1 MDDTSSAR
9 RGSQPPPAG
18 AAGTA
23 FELHA
28 IEPIEHETIRRV
40 TWRLMP
46 LLMLGY
52 FCAYLDRSNVGMA
65 ATTMIKY
72 LGFTN
77 AVFGFGAGLFFLGY
91 FIGEIPSNLILNKV
105 GARRWIARILI
116 TWGIIAAL
124 TGFVWSEQTFYAN
137 RILLGLAEAGFYPGV
152 LLYMTWWFPSYYRTR
167 MMGIFQSASVVS
179 LFIGP
184 PIGGLLLHMQ
194 GVLGLQGWQWLY
206 ILEGVPP
213 VIMCFVIWKL
223 LTDRPHD
230 AAWLNPEQRTWLQ
243 NRLDSEQSQ
252 KEAVRKYSL
261 GQAFSNPKMW
271 LLTIAYV
278 GQNGS
283 SYGLVF
289 FLPLIVKGLGVS
301 TDWIGLV
308 SALPYL
314 CAFVAMIYWGYHS
327 DLHGERTWHV
337 AGAALVAAGGL
348 AACVLIGAGHPVITM
363 IALCIAMMG
372 QQSLVPTFWSLPS
385 AMLTGVAAAG
395 GLAMINAVGNL
406 GGWLGPS
413 VYGMVRDATG
423 SADIGLLCLAV
434 GPLITAIAVV
444 LAGHDRRLERMMEKR
459 A

>member
-1 MDDTSSAR
+1 MRGVHYEKEMNMDASA
-9 RGSQPPPAG
+9 SAL
-18 AAGTA
+18 T
-23 FELHA
+23 LHE
-28 IEPIEHETIRRV
+28 IEPIERVTIKRV

-52 FCAYLDRSNVGMA
+52 FCAYLDRSNIGMA
-65 ATTMIKY
+65 ATTMVKY

-91 FIGEIPSNLILNKV
+91 FVAEIPSNLILHKV
-105 GARRWIARILI
+105 GARRWIARILF
-116 TWGIIAAL
+116 TWGVIAAL
-124 TGFVWSEQTFYAN
+124 TGFVWDEWSFYGN
-137 RILLGLAEAGFYPGV
+137 RVLLGLAEAGFYPGV

-167 MMGIFQSASVVS
+167 MMGIFQSASVIS
-179 LFIGP
+179 LFVGP
-184 PIGGLLLHMQ
+184 PIGGLLLMLQ
-194 GVLGLQGWQWLY
+194 GWMGLQGWQWLF
-206 ILEGVPP
+206 IIEGLPP
-213 VIMCFVIWKL
+213 IIMCFVTWRL
-223 LTDRPHD
+223 LTDRPTD
-230 AAWLNPEQRTWLQ
+230 AAWLKPEQRTWLQ
-243 NRLDSEQSQ
+243 QRLDSERAQRES
-252 KEAVRKYSL
+252 VRKYSL
-261 GQAFSNPKMW
+261 GQAFSNPKLW

-283 SYGLVF
+283 AYGLVF

-314 CAFVAMIYWGYHS
+314 CALVAMIYWGYHS
-327 DLHGERTWHV
+327 DLNGERTWHV

-348 AACVLIGAGHPVITM
+348 AACVLIGTGHPVVTM

-413 VYGMVRDATG
+413 VYGLVRDATG

-444 LAGHDRRLERMMEKR
+444 LAGHDHRLERMMAR
-459 A
+459 AA

>member
-1 MDDTSSAR
+1 MDASS
-9 RGSQPPPAG
+9 S
-18 AAGTA
+18 T
-23 FELHA
+23 LHS
-28 IEPIEHETIRRV
+28 IEPIERETIKRV

-65 ATTMIKY
+65 ATTMVKY

-91 FIGEIPSNLILNKV
+91 FLAEIPSNLILNKV
-105 GARRWIARILI
+105 GARRWIARILL
-116 TWGIIAAL
+116 TWGVIAAL
-124 TGFVWSEQTFYAN
+124 TGFVWDEWSFYVN
-137 RILLGLAEAGFYPGV
+137 RVLLGLAEAGFYPGV
-152 LLYMTWWFPSYYRTR
+152 LLYLTWWFPSYYRTR
-167 MMGIFQSASVVS
+167 MMGMFQSASVIS

-184 PIGGLLLHMQ
+184 PIGGLLLLMQ
-194 GVLGLQGWQWLY
+194 GWLGLQGWQWLF
-206 ILEGVPP
+206 IIEGLPP
-213 VIMCFVIWKL
+213 IIMCFVIWSL
-223 LTDRPHD
+223 LTDRPTD
-230 AAWLNPEQRTWLQ
+230 AAWLRPEQRTWLQ
-243 NRLDSEQSQ
+243 QRLDSESAQR
-252 KEAVRKYSL
+252 EAVRKFSL
-261 GQAFSNPKMW
+261 GQAFSNPKLW
-271 LLTIAYV
+271 LLTLAYV

-289 FLPLIVKGLGVS
+289 FLPLIVKGLGVPN
-301 TDWIGLV
+301 DWIGLV
-308 SALPYL
+308 SALPYM

-327 DLHGERTWHV
+327 DISGERTWHV

-348 AACVLIGAGHPVITM
+348 ATCVLIGVGHPVLTM

-413 VYGMVRDATG
+413 VYGLIKDATG
-423 SADIGLLCLAV
+423 SADIGLLCLAI
-434 GPLITAIAVV
+434 GPLVTAIAVV
-444 LAGHDRRLERMMEKR
+444 LAGHDRRLERMMVR
-459 A
+459 T